1 MPIQECWQQQ
11 NGSCKM
17 KANHCASAL
26 NPILCVS
33 ALPTNFLFKGSSFMM
48 NPDFLSCV
56 REGLFLL
63 ISVLRSCDLCKWLSS
78 LNSTSEKYT
87 QFGVICIRATGW

>member
-1 MPIQECWQQQ
+1 
-11 NGSCKM
+11 
-17 KANHCASAL
+17 L

-56 REGLFLL
+56 REGLLLL
-63 ISVLRSCDLCKWLSS
+63 ISVLRSFVQMAFISE
-78 LNSTSEKYT
+78 LNLRRKHTIW
-87 QFGVICIRATGW
+87 GDMH